1 MQFFWVNL
9 GTTHKEARAGN
20 FLWAPLSSRTQSG
33 KVQTR
38 RHWDN
43 VGKVKAGDLIFCY
56 HDNYL
61 RAIAKAEGDAYQ
73 AERPPTRSF
82 NEWSNQGHR
91 VDITLTDLK
100 HLLRSDDI
108 APTYQAQFDA
118 RTEPSLFNNKGSVN
132 QIYMAQLP
140 ADAALY
146 LLEQAEVV
154 ADYEDQLVDSGSP
167 GKSPSVTTREALVKA
182 RVGQGAFRTEL
193 LKRWEKKC
201 ALTGLKNPNL
211 LVASHIQAWA
221 LADNKAR
228 LDTDNGLLL
237 ATHIDRLFD
246 CGLISFGEDG
256 QLLISDDLT
265 AEEHKI
271 LGLDQYTSI
280 PSLSEGNRRYLEKHR
295 KRFSFA

>member
-9 GTTHKEARAGN
+9 GTTHKEARNGK
-20 FLWAPLSSRTQSG
+20 FLWAPLSSRSETGKTQ
-33 KVQTR
+33 TC

-61 RAIAKAEGDAYQ
+61 RAIARAERDAYP

-82 NEWSNQGHR
+82 NEWSNEGFR
-91 VDITLTDLK
+91 VDIAITDLK
-100 HLLRSDDI
+100 RHVSSADI
-108 APTYQAQFDA
+108 ASTYQAQFNV
-118 RTEPSLFNNKGSVN
+118 RTQPSLFNVKGRIT
-132 QIYMAQLP
+132 QIYMAHVP

-154 ADYEDQLVDSGSP
+154 ADYEDQFIDAGSP
-167 GKSPSVTTREALVKA
+167 GKNPSVTTRAALVNA
-182 RVGQGAFRTEL
+182 RIGQGAFRTGL

-221 LADNKAR
+221 LADNHAR

-246 CGLISFGEDG
+246 CGLISFGENG
-256 QLLISDDLT
+256 QLLISDDLA

-295 KRFSFA
+295 ERFSFA

>member
-9 GTTHKEARAGN
+9 GTTHKEVKEGK
-20 FLWAPLSSRTQSG
+20 FLWAPLSSRSQTG
-33 KVQTR
+33 KETTR

-43 VGKVKAGDLIFCY
+43 VGKVEAGDLIFCY

-61 RAIAKAEGDAYQ
+61 RAIAKAERNAYR

-82 NEWSNQGHR
+82 NEWKNEGYR

-100 HLLRSDDI
+100 HPIRSSDI
-108 APTYQAQFDA
+108 APTYQAQFDL
-118 RTEPSLFNNKGSVN
+118 RTKPALFNSKGSVN
-132 QIYMAQLP
+132 QIYMAQVP

-146 LLEQAEVV
+146 LLEQAEVI
-154 ADYEDQLVDSGSP
+154 ADYEDLLIDAGSP
-167 GKSPSVTTREALVKA
+167 GDTPSATTRETLVKA
-182 RVGQGAFRTEL
+182 RIGQGAFRTGL
-193 LKRWEKKC
+193 FNRWEQKC

-211 LVASHIQAWA
+211 LVASHIHAWA
-221 LADNKAR
+221 LADNHAR

-246 CGLISFGEDG
+246 CGLISFGENG
-256 QLLISDDLT
+256 QLLVSDDL
-265 AEEHKI
+265 AADEHKI

-280 PSLSEGNRRYLEKHR
+280 PTLSEGNRRYLEEHR
-295 KRFSFA
+295 KRFRFS

>member
-9 GTTHKEARAGN
+9 GTTHKEAREGK
-20 FLWAPLSSRTQSG
+20 FLWAPLSSRSKTG
-33 KVQTR
+33 REQTC

-61 RAIAKAEGDAYQ
+61 RAIATAERDAYP

-82 NEWSNQGHR
+82 NEWSNEGFR
-91 VDITLTDLK
+91 VDIALTDLK
-100 HLLRSDDI
+100 HHVRSGDI
-108 APTYQAQFDA
+108 APTYQAQFNV
-118 RTEPSLFNNKGSVN
+118 RTEPSLFNIKGRIT
-132 QIYMAQLP
+132 QIYMAHVP

-146 LLEQAEVV
+146 LLEQAEVI
-154 ADYEDQLVDSGSP
+154 ADYEDQFIDAGSP
-167 GKSPSVTTREALVKA
+167 GKAPSVTTREALVKA
-182 RVGQGAFRTEL
+182 RIGQGAFRTGL

-221 LADNKAR
+221 LADNHAR

-246 CGLISFGEDG
+246 CGLISFGENG
-256 QLLISDDLT
+256 QLLISDDLA

-280 PSLSEGNRRYLEKHR
+280 PTLSEGNRRYLEKHR
-295 KRFSFA
+295 ERFSFS